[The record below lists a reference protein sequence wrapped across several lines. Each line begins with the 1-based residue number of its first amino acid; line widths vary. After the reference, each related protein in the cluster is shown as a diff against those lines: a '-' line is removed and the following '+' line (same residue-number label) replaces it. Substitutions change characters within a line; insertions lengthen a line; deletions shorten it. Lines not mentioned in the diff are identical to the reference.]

1 MEFTNNLTPLFDNDA
16 FELNSN
22 DVEKKV
28 KLEKNAGVNETNRFD
43 NDTNPQ
49 NAKIINFT
57 LPSGKKVEMDLSRF
71 KIRTIMNARACAQG
85 GFKTTLYILAD
96 ICKFDGQTVTVPEMD
111 EWDGYDLLT
120 LEDEWDKARNNIP
133 KHQV

>member
-1 MEFTNNLTPLFDNDA
+1 MENTNNLTSFTSGGDGLPSSLTPPFAPLFDTDNAITKLD
-16 FELNSN
+16 EYKEVRL
-22 DVEKKV
+22 EKKSDIV
-28 KLEKNAGVNETNRFD
+28 E
-43 NDTNPQ
+43 
-49 NAKIINFT
+49 FT

-96 ICKFDGQTVTVPEMD
+96 ICKFNGQIVTVPEMD
-111 EWDGYDLLT
+111 EWDGYDLLA
-120 LEDEWDKARNNIP
+120 LEEEWDKARNNIP